1 MQPQYREARKLK
13 KIKLTDAAKIL
24 GVSQPT
30 LSGWEGGRMSPNPEK
45 LMRMADLYGV
55 SVDFLLGRPQ
65 VALNIS
71 GEPIPFDAISVFH
84 GRPVWSEKHG
94 WMIVDAVEHKLVVNS
109 GLSLEFEAAGP
120 VFAYAPRFAEPDAP
134 QGEPIL
140 HTDIDLYDKIW
151 VEPISKY
158 AKLREELR
166 GWYTVKDRYV
176 VNEYGNR
183 FYMDTY
189 NAKWLAFEN
198 I

>member
-13 KIKLTDAAKIL
+13 KIKLTDAAKML

-55 SVDFLLGRPQ
+55 SVDFLLGRSP
-65 VALNIS
+65 VKLNTANS
-71 GEPIPFDAISVFH
+71 PIPLDALPAFH
-84 GRPVWSEKHG
+84 ARPVWSEQHG
-94 WMIVDAVEHKLVVNS
+94 WMIVDAVEHKLMVNS

-120 VFAYAPRFAEPDAP
+120 VFAYAPRFAESDAP
-134 QGEPIL
+134 QGKPIF
-140 HTDIDLYDKIW
+140 HTDIDLYEKIW
-151 VEPISKY
+151 VEPISGD

-166 GWYTVKDRYV
+166 GWYKVKDRYV
-176 VNEYGNR
+176 ENEYGNR
-183 FYMDTY
+183 FYFDTY
-189 NAKWLAFEN
+189 NAKWLAFKD